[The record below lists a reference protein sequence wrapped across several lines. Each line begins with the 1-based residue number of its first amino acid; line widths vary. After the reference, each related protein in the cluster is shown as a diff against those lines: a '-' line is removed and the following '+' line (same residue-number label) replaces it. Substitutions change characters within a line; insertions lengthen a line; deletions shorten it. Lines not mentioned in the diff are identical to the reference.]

1 MSNKK
6 TSEAGFTLIELM
18 IIVVI
23 IAIISMF
30 ANSMYS
36 KSVQK
41 SRRAEGKALLLE
53 AAALQERRF
62 ADTTPNAYA
71 SDMTNLGYDDN
82 PAISE
87 NQFYSVSATTPN
99 PPTSFTLT
107 AAINDRQLVDTQCAT
122 MSLNSLGEKT
132 SAPSSD
138 CW

>member
-53 AAALQERRF
+53 AAALQERRI
-62 ADTTPNAYA
+62 ADTGAYTTN
-71 SDMTNLGYDDN
+71 MTELGYAN
-82 PAISE
+82 PADSE
-87 NQFYSVSATTPN
+87 NGYYVLTGSATN
-99 PPTSFTLT
+99 GFTLT
-107 AAINDRQLVDTQCAT
+107 VTAQGDAQGGDTQCGT
-122 MSLNSLGEKT
+122 MSINALGQKSST
-132 SAPSSD
+132 TSSD

>member
-53 AAALQERRF
+53 AAALQERRI
-62 ADTTPNAYA
+62 ADAGTYA
-71 SDMTNLGYDDN
+71 TDMTDLGYAN
-82 PAISE
+82 PADSE
-87 NQFYSVSATTPN
+87 NGLYRLTADLTDG
-99 PPTSFTLT
+99 FTLT
-107 AAINDRQLVDTQCAT
+107 VEAIGRQEVDTQCEF
-122 MSLNSLGEKT
+122 MSLNALGEK
-132 SAPSSD
+132 SSSPSSD

>member
-1 MSNKK
+1 MRNKK

-23 IAIISMF
+23 IAIISLF

-41 SRRAEGKALLLE
+41 SRRAEGKAILLE
-53 AAALQERRF
+53 AAALQERRI
-62 ADTTPNAYA
+62 ADSGTYA
-71 SDMTNLGYDDN
+71 TDMTDLGYAAD
-82 PAISE
+82 PAISD
-87 NQFYSVSATTPN
+87 NSLYSVAATNTN
-99 PPTSFTLT
+99 GFTLT
-107 AAINDRQLVDTQCAT
+107 ATAINRQAVDTQCAT
-122 MSLNSLGEKT
+122 MTLNALGQKS

>member
-53 AAALQERRF
+53 AAALQERRI
-62 ADTTPNAYA
+62 ADAGTYA
-71 SDMTNLGYDDN
+71 TNMTDLGYAN
-82 PAISE
+82 PADSE
-87 NQFYSVSATTPN
+87 NGYYVLTGSATN
-99 PPTSFTLT
+99 GFTLT
-107 AAINDRQLVDTQCAT
+107 VTAQGDAQGGDTQCGT
-122 MSLNSLGEKT
+122 MSINALWQKSST
-132 SAPSSD
+132 TSSD

>member
-1 MSNKK
+1 MRNKK

-53 AAALQERRF
+53 AAALQERIF
-62 ADTTPNAYA
+62 ADSNPNAYA
-71 SDMTNLGYDDN
+71 TDMTDLGYAN
-82 PAISE
+82 PADSE
-87 NQFYSVSATTPN
+87 NGLYTLTADLTDG
-99 PPTSFTLT
+99 FTLT
-107 AAINDRQLVDTQCAT
+107 VEAIGRQEVDTQCEF
-122 MSLNSLGEKT
+122 MYLNALGQK
-132 SAPSSD
+132 SSSPSSD

>member
-1 MSNKK
+1 MSTRK

-53 AAALQERRF
+53 AAACR
-62 ADTTPNAYA
+62 NAY
-71 SDMTNLGYDDN
+71 L
-82 PAISE
+82 
-87 NQFYSVSATTPN
+87 
-99 PPTSFTLT
+99 
-107 AAINDRQLVDTQCAT
+107 RTQIQMPMLQT
-122 MSLNSLGEKT
+122 
-132 SAPSSD
+132 
-138 CW
+138 

>member
-1 MSNKK
+1 MRNRK

-23 IAIISMF
+23 IAIISVF

-53 AAALQERRF
+53 AAALQERRI
-62 ADTTPNAYA
+62 ADAGTYA
-71 SDMTNLGYDDN
+71 TDMTDLGYAAN

-87 NQFYSVSATTPN
+87 NLLYSVAVTNTN
-99 PPTSFTLT
+99 GFTLT
-107 AAINDRQLVDTQCAT
+107 ATAVNRQAVDTQCAT
-122 MSLNSLGEKT
+122 MTLNALGVKA